1 MAIRAMVNYGDN
13 VLVIGTAGRTN
24 LRVRVPSLDGKWL
37 HEGMTCIAEWSCDNI
52 HVISTS

>member
-1 MAIRAMVNYGDN
+1 MVNYGDN